1 MAVST
6 MKKLSV
12 IIMREDRDK
21 FLRALQKLRCV
32 DICQTEAPP
41 DSIDLMNPA
50 YIYSSELEGTARL
63 DVAQK
68 SALLAKR
75 TADARAAADFLAAY
89 EMKKK
94 GLFHPAPEVSLEE
107 FEACEVQEA
116 EKDVEKALSLS
127 DELIRTEAA
136 ITAAKAE
143 LDALEPWRHYRLP
156 LPVAATEKTKTIG
169 GFFPISTELRALET
183 ALSEMAVVFEVI
195 GQNKSGITAALTA
208 YAGDFEEAQRLLA
221 AYGFTKAAVTATEEE
236 GLAAGR
242 IEAEKERLRTAEEK
256 REVLKEDARNLA
268 QNLLRIHTYIDRLS
282 SDAARV
288 EAEAKLRSTD
298 KTLLL
303 SGWIPA
309 KAEADV
315 RALLDSHS
323 AAYEISDPEEG
334 DNAPILLSNNQFA
347 SQFEPVLAMYSLP
360 KYGTFDPT
368 FIMSIFYMIIFGM
381 MFADVGYGVVLS
393 LGAFLMLKLMKP
405 TGTMKP
411 FLTMFALCGL
421 SCIFM
426 GILFGSY
433 FGDLPARIAETFLG
447 RPTWLKPILFDP
459 MSGQGPMYFL
469 IISLALGA
477 IHLMAALTVKMV
489 LLWRQG
495 RIFAAICDVGSWL
508 LIFLGIILYVVLSM
522 VFGVSGTAGIVVALI
537 GAAVVVCT
545 AGRSA
550 KNPIMKFLKGL
561 LGLYDII
568 SYASDLLSYSRILS
582 LCLASAVI
590 ANVVNLLGT
599 LPGPGFGSVI
609 GLMIAFA
616 VGHTLNM
623 ALNVLGTFVH
633 TSRLHYIEFFG
644 KFYED
649 GGRLFTPLTPRSKY
663 VIFK

>member
-12 IIMREDRDK
+12 ITMREDRDK

-41 DSIDLMNPA
+41 GSADLMNPA
-50 YIYSSELEGTARL
+50 YIYASGLEGTARL

-75 TADARAAADFLAAY
+75 MADARAAADFLAAY
-89 EMKKK
+89 ETKKK
-94 GLFHPAPEVSLEE
+94 GLFHPAPEVSLDQFEE
-107 FEACEVQEA
+107 EEVAEA

-136 ITAAKAE
+136 IAAAE
-143 LDALEPWRHYRLP
+143 AEIAALEPWRHYRLP
-156 LPVAATEKTKTIG
+156 LPMASTERTRTVA
-169 GFFPISTELRALET
+169 GFFPASTELKSLEMSL
-183 ALSEMAVVFEVI
+183 AELAVVFEII
-195 GQNKSGITAALTA
+195 GQNKSGTTVALTSHL
-208 YAGDFEEAQRLLA
+208 GDFEEAQRLLA
-221 AYGFTKAAVTATEEE
+221 TYGFIKATVSATEEE

-256 REVLKEDARNLA
+256 QEALKEEARNLA
-268 QNLLRIHTYIDRLS
+268 LNLLRVRTYLDRLS

-288 EAEAKLRSTD
+288 EAEAKLRTTD

-303 SGWIPA
+303 TGWIPA
-309 KAEADV
+309 KAESDV
-315 RALLDSHS
+315 RALLDSWC
-323 AAYEISDPEEG
+323 AAYEITDPEEG

-368 FIMSIFYMIIFGM
+368 FIMSIFYMIIFGL
-381 MFADVGYGVVLS
+381 MFADVGYGAVLS

-405 TGTMKP
+405 RGTMKP
-411 FLTMFALCGL
+411 FLTMFAFCGL

-433 FGDLPARIAETFLG
+433 FGDLPSKLAETFLG

-469 IISLALGA
+469 IISLAIGA

-489 LLWRQG
+489 LLWKQG
-495 RIFAAICDVGSWL
+495 HIFAAICDVGSWL

-522 VFGVSGTAGIVVALI
+522 ALGVDGTAGIIVALI

-599 LPGPGFGSVI
+599 LPGPGFGSVV